1 MAARSALGADGT
13 PQLVVKII
21 GSKLI
26 KYYTNEPKIEKTV
39 DCGESPGRPDL
50 PHSVENEVVNL
61 SPDREEEPPSQ
72 PLSKQLL
79 EQEGKDEDP
88 LVTMVREE
96 VKEWGKEALQIVEL
110 ELQELDSAHTGTVDQ
125 FHLTHV
131 HYEKL
136 LRFIGDAVLNEEGR
150 ENTEPEVRSASHRSV
165 SAHSKHPAASVH
177 PEMEN
182 WLQRFHRMEEAMQMG
197 DTQNSGFIDKD
208 EARRL
213 IQNYNLIFNLNLSL
227 LKIDEAIRGAYQ
239 NHYGKALVLAHYG
252 YKKLEAL
259 FRLMADSVE
268 VVELEGHRVVSVKA
282 KIRSRYQPALSY
294 HLVKPHCSAKGDS
307 PGSVLSQQYSP
318 QSSVKPPGREQQSGS
333 GSMSYRDALR
343 TANHRQPGLPVAVT
357 PHSQGT
363 PATPQSDTM
372 SRLKA
377 SLRTILHRHPEGV
390 SLAQVRRSCPLLYD
404 PGVLEGYASSKQ
416 VLASLT
422 DVVRLSGI
430 GVQTRVHLATAQM

>member
-79 EQEGKDEDP
+79 EQDTVRQCVTAPAGENTQSHIHLKKTPTLRSAPHVALGPHSNEHAEGKDEDP

-96 VKEWGKEALQIVEL
+96 LKEWRKEALQIVEL

-131 HYEKL
+131 FFRNEVPLQLSTLRLLLHTFSNSACPEEVHYEQL
-136 LRFIGDAVLNEEGR
+136 LRFIGDAVLNEEGQ

-165 SAHSKHPAASVH
+165 SARSKHPAASVH
-177 PEMEN
+177 PETEN

-197 DTQNSGFIDKD
+197 DTQNSGFVDKD
-208 EARRL
+208 KARRL
-213 IQNYNLIFNLNLSL
+213 IQNYNLIFNLNLSP
-227 LKIDEAIRGAYQ
+227 LKIDEAIRGA
-239 NHYGKALVLAHYG
+239 
-252 YKKLEAL
+252 
-259 FRLMADSVE
+259 
-268 VVELEGHRVVSVKA
+268 
-282 KIRSRYQPALSY
+282 
-294 HLVKPHCSAKGDS
+294 
-307 PGSVLSQQYSP
+307 
-318 QSSVKPPGREQQSGS
+318 
-333 GSMSYRDALR
+333 
-343 TANHRQPGLPVAVT
+343 
-357 PHSQGT
+357 
-363 PATPQSDTM
+363 QSD
-372 SRLKA
+372 
-377 SLRTILHRHPEGV
+377 G
-390 SLAQVRRSCPLLYD
+390 Q
-404 PGVLEGYASSKQ
+404 
-416 VLASLT
+416 
-422 DVVRLSGI
+422 
-430 GVQTRVHLATAQM
+430 VHLDLLLQSLKEL